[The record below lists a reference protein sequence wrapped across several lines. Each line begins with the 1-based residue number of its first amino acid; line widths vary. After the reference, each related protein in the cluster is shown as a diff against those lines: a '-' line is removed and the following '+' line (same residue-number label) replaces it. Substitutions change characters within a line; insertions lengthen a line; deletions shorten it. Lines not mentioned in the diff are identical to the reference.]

1 MQDILKYALRR
12 AKDILLAVNE
22 KLEDDDLEKIIKSL
36 EEYIKCH

>member
-1 MQDILKYALRR
+1 MQDILKYALKR

-22 KLEDDDLEKIIKSL
+22 RLNDEELEEIIKSL